1 MKVTTQDSS
10 AIVSTIK
17 YILDELLRDLHSPS
31 ISTNTY
37 NGTRHMFYNSST
49 KWNSEYSI
57 EKSKASSPED
67 EYSIMLVS
75 EFVVDDGEDAVSDF
89 YITSHTL
96 KPINRNTVIHE
107 SNESQDQQQEFEGID
122 ITTEIDDEN
131 EGIDNTTEIAAEEE
145 GIDNTTEITAADE
158 SIDNATEIA
167 DENEGFDN
175 TTDITDEDK
184 DIDFIV

>member
-1 MKVTTQDSS
+1 
-10 AIVSTIK
+10 
-17 YILDELLRDLHSPS
+17 
-31 ISTNTY
+31 
-37 NGTRHMFYNSST
+37 MFYNSST

-75 EFVVDDGEDAVSDF
+75 KFVVDDGEDAVSDF
-89 YITSHTL
+89 YITNHTL

-184 DIDFIV
+184 DIDFIVWRILV